1 MATLDLTK
9 VWSADEVLTHTD
21 LNGNFAQIETFLN
34 AANLDTD
41 NIDTKYATVAY
52 VLSLSGIAQG
62 YTYDYKIKLP
72 SGSSPVGAL
81 TPKTISL
88 QAQIT
93 GGTLT
98 AYVLE
103 GTDVLVT
110 LPTTGTTVV
119 STESFDGGII
129 APAAELTIRVVAD
142 GSYGIAANTIPT
154 VAFHA
159 LTEIRNNT

>member
-9 VWSADEVLTHTD
+9 VWNADEVLTHTD
-21 LNGNFAQIETFLN
+21 LNGNFSEIETFLN
-34 AANLDTD
+34 AATLDTD
-41 NIDTKYATVAY
+41 NISTKYATVAY
-52 VLSLSGIAQG
+52 VLSLSGVAQG
-62 YTYDYKIKLP
+62 ETYNYKIKLP

-81 TPKTISL
+81 TPKTFSL
-88 QAQIT
+88 QAERT
-93 GGTLT
+93 AGTLT

-110 LPTTGTTVV
+110 LATTVTTV
-119 STESFDGGII
+119 DSTESVSGCNI

-142 GSYGIAANTIPT
+142 GSYAITANTIPT

-159 LTEIRNNT
+159 LTEIRSS